1 MNGPGLSLNS
11 GLRFRA
17 STATNLGEANMGTV
31 NTAAFSPGAT
41 QSPQSR
47 GQALSPSSPQGLCF
61 WVGAA
66 SLIALALIRHS
77 LPK

>member
-17 STATNLGEANMGTV
+17 STAGNLGTPNMGTV
-31 NTAAFSPGAT
+31 DAAAFAPGVT
-41 QSPQSR
+41 QAPQTR
-47 GQALSPSSPQGLCF
+47 GQALSPSSPVGLTF
-61 WVGAA
+61 WVGVG
-66 SLIALALIRHS
+66 SLVALALIRHS